1 MSNNELTLNRL
12 ARPAMLAAAVLAMLS
27 LGACNRN
34 AEDRTV
40 GQQVDSA
47 VQSTKQAAHE
57 AKQEVKEATAGI
69 SQEAKTAGAEASDK
83 VADAAITAS
92 VNADLAKDNDLS
104 ALRIDVDTHNGHVT
118 LKGTAPSEAAKERA
132 ARMAG
137 NVRGVTS
144 VDNQLIVQR

>member
-1 MSNNELTLNRL
+1 MSNNELNLSRFT
-12 ARPAMLAAAVLAMLS
+12 RPAILAAAVLATLS

-34 AEDRTV
+34 EDRTV

-47 VQSTKQAAHE
+47 VQSTKEAAAE
-57 AKQEVKEATAGI
+57 AKQEAKEATAGI
-69 SQEAKTAGAEASDK
+69 TQEAKTAGAEASDK

-137 NVRGVTS
+137 QVKGVTS